1 MSRKMRLKAQEAEL
15 DITSFM
21 NLMIILVPVLL
32 MMMVFAHIT
41 VLELKLPGLSELSE
55 LSEPDDQAK
64 EIEVIV
70 RKHVIN
76 VYYPQGHIINNI
88 PVTDAGYDY
97 DTLVKTLKTL
107 KQFLLKQDI
116 QKRDLSLLLAP
127 ETDYQTIIKLMDKSR
142 SYKAVVVASVVDAEL
157 FPEISLGDAPQL
169 ATQLTTQLTKP
180 SDDTQGGS
188 E

>member
-1 MSRKMRLKAQEAEL
+1 MSRKIRIKAPEADL

-21 NLMIILVPVLL
+21 NLMIVLVPVLL
-32 MMMVFAHIT
+32 MMMVFSHIT
-41 VLELKLPGLSELSE
+41 VLELKLPALAELSE
-55 LSEPDDQAK
+55 LSNTSEQAK

-70 RKHVIN
+70 RKNVIN
-76 VYYPQGHIINNI
+76 VYYPQGHIIKNI
-88 PVTDAGYDY
+88 PITDAGYDY
-97 DTLVKTLKTL
+97 ATLVETLKTL

-116 QKRDLSLLLAP
+116 QKKDLSLLLAP
-127 ETDYQTIIKLMDKSR
+127 ETDYQTIITLMDKSR

-169 ATQLTTQLTKP
+169 TAQATMQ
-180 SDDTQGGS
+180 SDGTQGGS